1 MIESSTNC
9 TERDP
14 SSQTLASSSEIPMST
29 SEESRSD
36 QVQILLQALSL
47 TSQLASMDNK
57 SYKTKYPK
65 IQKELD
71 DIQKRWKLEDTPIL
85 QLVSSIHKL
94 QSTLSHIESEA
105 DYHSQTILENVALKQ
120 KVQDIEE
127 ESFTLKR
134 AVKKLVKKNQVLEE
148 KLSHNQRESRKLF
161 SSMKKFVRQTHVEQ
175 LDAKEFVQK
184 TKLSLHEHMLKQ
196 GGIVSEPDVTGNR
209 VRSNTAESG
218 LSFISDLDT
227 LSYLDINTQDSSLA
241 AQSPSHEIDEVSLQ
255 SLSSTPSIG
264 SIRSSAT
271 PTLRM
276 AENGHNLPAQQYAI
290 CFQKGEEIGLK
301 FVQVTSDYT
310 TVHLKP
316 KSCTHECLSPTL
328 NLHDSNLDESPVN
341 HGYAT
346 ENLHEMATPVR
357 RTPKQK
363 KKSMFLDFFSDVG
376 DFTTPKKSKLKI
388 EKRNENHNES
398 DSSSSELCKYL
409 FLVKDS
415 FVDEDDDPHHRRS
428 LIGSRLIAV
437 NDFNLEIGP
446 WDINLI
452 TDLLKSLEE
461 DSATNAITLTFR
473 RDILSP
479 NQLKQFSNIEAPSSF
494 PPEKKVSHGAVEM
507 DSVKVPSVGED
518 DTDKQKQSSFS
529 KLFKKR

>member
-9 TERDP
+9 TEEDQ
-14 SSQTLASSSEIPMST
+14 SSQTVAPSCEIQMST

-36 QVQILLQALSL
+36 QVQILLQALFL
-47 TSQLASMDNK
+47 TSQLASMDTK
-57 SYKTKYPK
+57 SYNTKYPK
-65 IQKELD
+65 IQRELD

-85 QLVSSIHKL
+85 QIVSSIHKL
-94 QSTLSHIESEA
+94 QSTLSHIDSEA
-105 DYHSQTILENVALKQ
+105 DYHSQTLLENIALKQ
-120 KVQDIEE
+120 KVQYIEE
-127 ESFTLKR
+127 DRSTLKR

-161 SSMKKFVRQTHVEQ
+161 SSMKKFIRQTHVEQ
-175 LDAKEFVQK
+175 LDAKEFVEK

-196 GGIVSEPDVTGNR
+196 GGIVSEPDVAGNR

-218 LSFISDLDT
+218 LSYISDLDT
-227 LSYLDINTQDSSLA
+227 LSYFDINTQVSSLA

-276 AENGHNLPAQQYAI
+276 AENGPNLPAQPFVI

-301 FVQVTSDYT
+301 FIQVTSDYT
-310 TVHLKP
+310 TISLKQ
-316 KSCTHECLSPTL
+316 KTCTHEYLSPTL
-328 NLHDSNLDESPVN
+328 SLHDSNLDEFPADQS
-341 HGYAT
+341 YAT

-376 DFTTPKKSKLKI
+376 DCTTPKQSKFKI
-388 EKRNENHNES
+388 EKLNVKQNES

-415 FVDEDDDPHHRRS
+415 FVCEDDDPHNRR

-437 NDFNLEIGP
+437 NE
-446 WDINLI
+446 
-452 TDLLKSLEE
+452 
-461 DSATNAITLTFR
+461 
-473 RDILSP
+473 
-479 NQLKQFSNIEAPSSF
+479 
-494 PPEKKVSHGAVEM
+494 VS
-507 DSVKVPSVGED
+507 
-518 DTDKQKQSSFS
+518 
-529 KLFKKR
+529 